1 MAEKEWYFSVLDM
14 DTDNV
19 NYCSIS
25 YPSERAVR
33 TAIKAFESVTDMMF
47 LEKKRIQLFKE
58 DDRPGWVLMETFDT
72 RPLAWN

>member
-1 MAEKEWYFSVLDM
+1 MLDM

-58 DDRPGWVLMETFDT
+58 DDRPGWVLMETLDT